1 MTHRY
6 IVFIREHQI
15 VRFSIEVEAA
25 EDVRAA
31 IVEAR
36 KQYEQTGPR
45 WSSQAEIEID
55 DAEIFAVDELDPGT
69 GQTATSLDFKS
80 LSASVDAPIDFTN

>member
-6 IVFIREHQI
+6 NVFFREHQI

-25 EDVRAA
+25 DDVRAA

-36 KQYEQTGPR
+36 KQYERSGAR
-45 WSSQAEIEID
+45 WSSQAEVEID
-55 DAEIFAVDELDPGT
+55 DAEIFAVDELDPCT
-69 GQTATSLDFKS
+69 GETATSLDFES
-80 LSASVDAPIDFTN
+80 LSASVDAPIDLTI